1 MIKIIKDN
9 IKQELKSRNKNI
21 NDLCKAMKTNRNYI
35 SMLKDNTPIS
45 KIINIAHAIGCEP
58 SELLKGT

>member
-9 IKQELKSRNKNI
+9 IKQELKHRNKNI

-35 SMLKDNTPIS
+35 SMLKDNTPVN
-45 KIINIAHAIGCEP
+45 KIIKIAHAIGCEP